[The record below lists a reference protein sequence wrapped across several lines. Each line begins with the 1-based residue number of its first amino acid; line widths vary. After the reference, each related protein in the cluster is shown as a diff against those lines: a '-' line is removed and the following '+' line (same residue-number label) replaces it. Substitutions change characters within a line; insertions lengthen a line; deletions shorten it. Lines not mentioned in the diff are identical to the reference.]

1 MVPHRWMIEAM
12 KMAGIADNIVNLFEN
27 SKETWRTEL
36 IVCNESLGEVVR
48 RGIFQGDSFSPLLFA
63 AVLIPLSIILNEID
77 LGYVTRI
84 CRNQKL
90 NHHLLMDDLMMYA
103 KSEITLDSLIQTVR
117 NFSDVGMVFGL
128 GKCAV
133 LVLKRR
139 KMVRT
144 EGTELSEGKRMREL
158 NLDKYKYLRVLQLDS
173 IVNREKK
180 EKVKSKYIRRVKK
193 LLISQLNGGNVI
205 AGMNAWAVGIIRY
218 GAGVLHW
225 TKEEF
230 KIIDIKT

>member
-1 MVPHRWMIEAM
+1 MIDKQILEAPMKHQCSLAMGWINYKLAYDMVPHRWMIEAM
-12 KMAGIADNIVNLFEN
+12 KMVGIADNIVNLFEN

-36 IVCNESLGEVVR
+36 IVCNVSLGEDVR

-90 NHHLLMDDLMMYA
+90 NHHLLMNDLMMYA
-103 KSEITLDSLIQTVR
+103 KSEITLGSLIQTVR
-117 NFSDVGMVFGL
+117 NFSDNVGMVFGL

-139 KMVRT
+139 KMVQT
-144 EGTELSEGKRMREL
+144 EGIELSEGKRMREV

-180 EKVKSKYIRRVKK
+180 EKVKSKYIRRVK
-193 LLISQLNGGNVI
+193 SYSYHN
-205 AGMNAWAVGIIRY
+205 
-218 GAGVLHW
+218 
-225 TKEEF
+225 
-230 KIIDIKT
+230 

>member
-12 KMAGIADNIVNLFEN
+12 KMVGIADNIVNLFEN

-63 AVLIPLSIILNEID
+63 AVLIPLSIILNEKG
-77 LGYVTRI
+77 LGYATRI

-90 NHHLLMDDLMMYA
+90 NHHLLMDNLMMYA
-103 KSEITLDSLIQTVR
+103 KSEITLDSLLQTVR
-117 NFSDVGMVFGL
+117 NFSDDVGMVFGL

-144 EGTELSEGKRMREL
+144 EGIELSEGKLMREV

-173 IVNREKK
+173 IMN
-180 EKVKSKYIRRVKK
+180 KSKKQIHRESKK
-193 LLISQLNGGNVI
+193 VTHITIEWRKCYSGDECMGS
-205 AGMNAWAVGIIRY
+205 GY
-218 GAGVLHW
+218 Y
-225 TKEEF
+225 
-230 KIIDIKT
+230 